1 MTGKVMERVVK
12 EALTKYLEDNALIV
26 EEQHG
31 FRAGRSPLTNL
42 VEFNNVTTKWL
53 DEGKLY
59 DVLYLDF
66 AKAFDVVPHDKLI
79 KKLEAIGVR
88 GTLLEWLKDWLSGR
102 RQRVKVEE
110 AFSEWVDVISSV
122 VQGSVLG
129 GTLFDVYINDIQKC
143 IIDALILL
151 FTDDT
156 KVAKVVKDLEDGRRM
171 QILIDK
177 LQQWSEMWGMRF
189 NANKCKIMH
198 IGFNNPRCT
207 YTMNGIQIPE
217 TKEEKDLGV
226 WMEISTKPGKQC
238 ATAAKSANFTLG
250 QIQRAFHYRTKK
262 TLVPLYKS
270 FVRPKLKF
278 AVQSWSPWQEGDK
291 VLEKV
296 QERMIRMLSDAQGA
310 TYEEKLRSVNLTTL
324 AERRERGDAIE
335 ALKTLNGINKV
346 DKSKWFD
353 IKQDGTR
360 ATRRN
365 TEVTEEGERR
375 RVNML

>member
-1 MTGKVMERVVK
+1 M
-12 EALTKYLEDNALIV
+12 
-26 EEQHG
+26 
-31 FRAGRSPLTNL
+31 
-42 VEFNNVTTKWL
+42 
-53 DEGKLY
+53 
-59 DVLYLDF
+59 
-66 AKAFDVVPHDKLI
+66 
-79 KKLEAIGVR
+79 GVR
-88 GTLLEWLKDWLSGR
+88 GALLQWLKDWLSGR
-102 RQRVKVEE
+102 RQRVKVDE

-129 GTLFDVYINDIQKC
+129 GTLFDVYINDIRKC

-151 FTDDT
+151 FADDT
-156 KVAKVVKDLEDGRRM
+156 KVAKVVKDAEDGRRM

-177 LQQWSEMWGMRF
+177 LQQWSEMWGMGF
-189 NANKCKIMH
+189 NASKCKIIH

-207 YTMNGIQIPE
+207 YTMNGIQIEE

-226 WMEISTKPGKQC
+226 WTEASMKPGKQC

-270 FVRPKLKF
+270 FVRPKLEF
-278 AVQSWSPWQEGDK
+278 AVQAWSPWHEGDKK

-310 TYEEKLRSVNLTTL
+310 TYEEKLKSVNLTTL
-324 AERRERGDAIE
+324 TERRERGDAIE
-335 ALKTLNGINKV
+335 AFKTLKGINKV
-346 DKSKWFD
+346 DKNKWFE
-353 IKQDGTR
+353 IEQDGTR

-365 TEVTEEGERR
+365 MEVTGEGERR
-375 RVNML
+375 RTNMLKEEAAS